1 MILLARMELTMNGI
15 VGVVLDEP
23 FEDSSYLYN
32 KRGMTLVV
40 HKALRRDIC
49 EIPHSTAI

>member
-1 MILLARMELTMNGI
+1 MNGI

-23 FEDSSYLYN
+23 LEDSSYLYN
-32 KRGMTLVV
+32 KGGMALVV
-40 HKALRRDIC
+40 HKALRGAIC